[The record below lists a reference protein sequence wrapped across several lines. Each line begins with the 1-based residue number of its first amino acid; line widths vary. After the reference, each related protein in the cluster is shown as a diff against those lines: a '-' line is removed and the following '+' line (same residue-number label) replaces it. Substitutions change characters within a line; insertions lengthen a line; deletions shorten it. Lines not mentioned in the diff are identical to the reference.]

1 MLRAQAEAVSTYG
14 GLNINKGGGG
24 RLLYISVYLGMTE
37 AEVA

>member
-14 GLNINKGGGG
+14 GLNINKEGGC
-24 RLLYISVYLGMTE
+24 LLYLSVYLGMTE